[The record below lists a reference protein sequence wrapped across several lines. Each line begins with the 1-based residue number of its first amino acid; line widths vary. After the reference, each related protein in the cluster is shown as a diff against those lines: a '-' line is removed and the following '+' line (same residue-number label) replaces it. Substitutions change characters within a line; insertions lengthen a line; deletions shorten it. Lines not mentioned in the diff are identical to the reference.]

1 MATNVQIDIEVNK
14 VKATADIN
22 AIYKEVKKLGKPF
35 VVNVDTK
42 GAVRSLTDL
51 NTIASKFEKKMA
63 NAKVGNKVLG
73 TGHNVIDDAIRKAEA
88 ASKEYSNAL
97 REQMQ
102 AEQDY
107 YKAHKD
113 MQSGNDADKWIR
125 DQETA
130 AKDFSNALR
139 EMMQAEQD
147 YYNARRDMRSSETVI
162 DTAIRERE
170 AASKAFSNALREQM
184 ELEEEANKKA
194 EESAKG
200 WTAFGNAVSVAIG
213 HLVSRATAFVW
224 NKITQGI
231 REAVQEMKNV
241 DTQLTNIS
249 KVSGKTGKAIADI
262 GNNAYETATK
272 YGESASTYLEAV
284 YAMQKAGMGE
294 QSEAMGELAIKT
306 MLVGDTTQDVATKF
320 LLATNAAWKLEG
332 NMTRLGQIV
341 DEADYINNNYATSLD
356 KLAAGMP
363 IVASVAENA
372 GMSAEETMA
381 ALGTITAAT
390 QESGTKA
397 ATALRALIMN
407 ISKETGK
414 FVTEEGE
421 EFEVTEKSIK
431 SVQGLL
437 EKYAKSELDAAKAA
451 GELINPMTAIRAL
464 FNGMAQSDLKD
475 AELFSLL
482 SDMGGKLRTNQLTAL
497 VKNFETLYT
506 DMYEKL
512 PKAAGTADKEIGL
525 MMESWERKTQVLKNT
540 WTKFIADIVNSD
552 TIKTGIEAITD
563 LVSDLDDIVGKIKNP
578 FFDSDT
584 TQKELD
590 NVQKNVE
597 ELQKTLDD
605 LKKNDG
611 SDLAIK
617 SLEKQIELQKE
628 LIKLKKEE
636 SERERKEEA
645 EKLQRKLTE
654 QIKNPFVDPNDP
666 KNLINTNDELQ
677 LYGLES
683 ALGGIQF
690 GGDLKQ
696 FQEDVKGIASAYG
709 EYYDNIIKV
718 KQEGQTLTQAQKDF
732 ISLYEATQRTVSADG
747 LFLGETI
754 DGWTKVYDE
763 QGRCLGQVK
772 DIATAQRE
780 ADDER
785 AKAEEERKAASDEY
799 WNNQERQAQL
809 DLEIARG
816 QADIVGGFF
825 STWFDSLTQFYQQ
838 ANSNVAEVAGG
849 AGDLETAEAGATGEA
864 DATAGAVAG
873 IDFTASI
880 SGANTLAGALKAA
893 AVAAAGIAVGAINT
907 QQAAEGTKNA
917 PGGPTLVN
925 ELGPEL
931 ISENGNAY
939 IANGGMPGIVNLSKG
954 AIVLTARETRE
965 ALRGG
970 YGTKKA
976 MHSAAGGY
984 RPSIVPSN
992 ADLSAAAA
1000 RAEMAMLRER
1010 NRRLSET
1017 STLTPSVTSTYGGG
1031 KKRKGGGGGGFAGD
1045 AGPTA
1050 EELLE
1055 EAAKNL
1061 KDTLSNIEKQAK
1073 LADNREQY
1081 DKEASL
1087 YGKGQQEIDKMVS
1100 AYKKAG
1106 YKETDDEILDLLNK
1120 RYDYEKKKDAAS
1132 KKTIE
1137 NAAKDLTD
1145 KLGVLDKQSKLAN
1158 TEGDYVKEV
1167 KFYEQAQEAIKK
1179 MVDMY
1184 RKAGYKDD
1192 SKEILELL
1200 QKNYD
1205 YADKQV
1211 TVYKDQWNNL
1221 IDALESDTE
1230 AQEVAT
1236 KLAEKE
1242 QALEDARLALENANK
1257 QRTIRTFNASTGQ
1270 WEWVADQSK
1279 IKSAQE
1285 SLTKAEKDYAE
1296 EVKDQAIKEL
1306 ERLRDTMADLNNVVL
1321 GPSLSAIMLKAESSD
1336 EFQNFARSLNAVYG
1350 IGSYLGSTQGSSKV
1364 LSTKDSHD
1372 TIYTFGNVTLTEE
1385 QASSMSVAEL
1395 AKKLRVLKIS

>member
-1 MATNVQIDIEVNK
+1 MAATVVLNVEVNEQAALTK
-14 VKATADIN
+14 L
-22 AIYKEVKKLGKPF
+22 KE
-35 VVNVDTK
+35 
-42 GAVRSLTDL
+42 
-51 NTIASKFEKKMA
+51 
-63 NAKVGNKVLG
+63 
-73 TGHNVIDDAIRKAEA
+73 IDAA
-88 ASKEYSNAL
+88 ASKLQSKGITLNLNTGSISAATIELDKLSNAQARVVAEL
-97 REQMQ
+97 ERTNRERIKSDSKKY
-102 AEQDY
+102 A
-107 YKAHKD
+107 
-113 MQSGNDADKWIR
+113 ADSRERTQKLKN
-125 DQETA
+125 EGMA
-130 AKDFSNALR
+130 A
-139 EMMQAEQD
+139 
-147 YYNARRDMRSSETVI
+147 
-162 DTAIRERE
+162 RE
-170 AASKAFSNALREQM
+170 AAGGYSALQVALGNIASRAFHMVLRE
-184 ELEEEANKKA
+184 
-194 EESAKG
+194 
-200 WTAFGNAVSVAIG
+200 V
-213 HLVSRATAFVW
+213 
-224 NKITQGI
+224 TQSI
-231 REAVQEMKNV
+231 REAVTEMKNV

-249 KVSGKTGKAIADI
+249 KVSGKTGKALADI

-294 QSEAMGELAIKT
+294 QAEAMGELAIKT

-363 IVASVAENA
+363 IVASVAQNA

-464 FNGMAQSDLKD
+464 FNGMAQSDLND

-497 VKNFETLYT
+497 VKNFDTLYT

-525 MMESWERKTQVLKNT
+525 MMESWKRKTQVLKNT

-552 TIKTGIEAITD
+552 TMKNGIEAITD

-590 NVQKNVE
+590 NVQKNVND
-597 ELQKTLDD
+597 LQNTLND

-617 SLEKQIELQKE
+617 SLEKQIELQKA

-636 SERERKEEA
+636 SERERKDEA

-709 EYYDNIIKV
+709 EYYDNLIKV

-780 ADDER
+780 ADEER

-809 DLEIARG
+809 DLEVARG

-825 STWFDSLTQFYQQ
+825 STWIENLTGFYEQF
-838 ANSNVAEVAGG
+838 NTGVADAAGG

-864 DATAGAVAG
+864 DATAGAVGG
-873 IDFTASI
+873 IDFSAPI
-880 SGANTLAGALKAA
+880 AGANALTGALKAA
-893 AVAAAGIAVGAINT
+893 ASAAQSISVGAIGSGVGGHAT
-907 QQAAEGTKNA
+907 GTKNA

-976 MHSAAGGY
+976 MHSAAGGFK
-984 RPSIVPSN
+984 PSSGPSN
-992 ADLSAAAA
+992 IAADLSAAAA

-1010 NRRLSET
+1010 NRRHSET
-1017 STLTPSVTSTYGGG
+1017 STVTSTYSGG

-1087 YGKGQQEIDKMVS
+1087 YGKGQQEIDKMVA

-1137 NAAKDLTD
+1137 NAAKDLKD
-1145 KLGVLDKQSKLAN
+1145 KLGVLDKQAKLAN

-1211 TVYKDQWNNL
+1211 KVYKDQWNNL

-1296 EVKDQAIKEL
+1296 EVKDSAIKEL

-1321 GPSLSAIMLKAESSD
+1321 GPALSAIMLKAESSD

>member
-1 MATNVQIDIEVNK
+1 MATTIQLDISVNK
-14 VKATADIN
+14 AKATADIV
-22 AIYKEVKKLGKPF
+22 AVESEVKKLSATPATINI
-35 VVNVDTK
+35 NVQGAAAAANTLAKIQLEAEKTK
-42 GAVRSLTDL
+42 QATL
-51 NTIASKFEKKMA
+51 N
-63 NAKVGNKVLG
+63 
-73 TGHNVIDDAIRKAEA
+73 A
-88 ASKEYSNAL
+88 AA
-97 REQMQ
+97 QMQ
-102 AEQDY
+102 AAYHMSQ
-107 YKAHKD
+107 ASQANSASQLAQTQIAAQAQVQTAVQQTAQ
-113 MQSGNDADKWIR
+113 MQSAAQASMVAAVQN
-125 DQETA
+125 TA
-130 AKDFSNALR
+130 QVQI
-139 EMMQAEQD
+139 QAEADVQRAIEQTEQTKQRYLTQQERSASQRYAAD
-147 YYNARRDMRSSETVI
+147 ARVRVQELKNEGL
-162 DTAIRERE
+162 AARE
-170 AASKAFSNALREQM
+170 AAGGYSALQVALGSLASRAFSMVLR
-184 ELEEEANKKA
+184 K
-194 EESAKG
+194 
-200 WTAFGNAVSVAIG
+200 V
-213 HLVSRATAFVW
+213 
-224 NKITQGI
+224 TQSI

-249 KVSGKTGKAIADI
+249 KVSGKTGKALADI

-284 YAMQKAGMGE
+284 YAMQKAGMGD

-363 IVASVAENA
+363 IVASVAQNA

-497 VKNFETLYT
+497 VKNFDTLYT

-552 TIKTGIEAITD
+552 TMKNGIEAITD

-590 NVQKNVE
+590 NVQKNVND
-597 ELQKTLDD
+597 LQNTLND

-636 SERERKEEA
+636 SERERKDEA

-709 EYYDNIIKV
+709 EYYDNLIKV
-718 KQEGQTLTQAQKDF
+718 EQEGQTLTQAQKDF

-772 DIATAQRE
+772 DIATAQGE

-785 AKAEEERKAASDEY
+785 AKATAQWAA
-799 WNNQERQAQL
+799 
-809 DLEIARG
+809 DLEEARYAWQQFDESQG
-816 QADIVGGFF
+816 QTASETFTTIGETF
-825 STWFDSLTQFYQQ
+825 STLFDAINTG
-838 ANSNVAEVAGG
+838 N
-849 AGDLETAEAGATGEA
+849 EAY
-864 DATAGAVAG
+864 
-873 IDFTASI
+873 
-880 SGANTLAGALKAA
+880 LAGAQEGGDALNSGLSDATSEAGDAASATATIPSGIDSAVASAGRLAA
-893 AVAAAGIAVGAINT
+893 ALQAAAEAAAGIAVGPIDVP
-907 QQAAEGTKNA
+907 QAAEGTKNA

-931 ISENGNAY
+931 ISENGKAY

-976 MHSAAGGY
+976 MHAAAGETAGSGY

-1010 NRRLSET
+1010 NRRHSET
-1017 STLTPSVTSTYGGG
+1017 STLTPSVTSTYSGG

-1087 YGKGQQEIDKMVS
+1087 YGKGQQEIDKMVA

-1120 RYDYEKKKDAAS
+1120 RYDYEKKKDTAS

-1137 NAAKDLTD
+1137 NAAKDLKD
-1145 KLGVLDKQSKLAN
+1145 KLGVLDKQAKLAN

-1242 QALEDARLALENANK
+1242 QALEDARLALENASK

-1321 GPSLSAIMLKAESSD
+1321 GPALSAIMLKAESSD